1 MDTMDQSPNES
12 VRGNPAPA
20 LSHAEIRTII
30 LGVLLAMFLAAL
42 DQTIIATALPTIGR
56 ELGDL
61 EHLPWIVTVYLLTS
75 TAVTPLYGK
84 FSDSYGRRGT
94 MLIGIVIFIIGSIAC
109 ALAPNMIVLILARGL
124 QGIGG
129 GGLIALAQTII
140 ADIVAPRE
148 RGRYQVYFASVFMTS
163 SLLGPVLGGFFA
175 EHLHWSVI
183 FWINLPLG
191 LVAFAIAFQSL
202 KKLPRFE
209 RPHKLDL
216 LGALLL
222 VAATVALLLALS
234 WGGLRYPW
242 ASLPILGLFAASL
255 VLWGLFAVRMRL
267 APEPLIPPGV
277 LHNPVVRMAVLA
289 ACFAMGTYIGLTI
302 YLPVYF
308 EAVRGLSASL
318 SGLSLIPLMAGTVVG
333 ATLSGRT
340 MAKVKHYKR
349 LPTVGLLVAM
359 AATGVLAM
367 YGQSLSIVT
376 VEIILAIISVG
387 LGTVLPVT
395 MVTTQNAVA
404 PHQMGTATGTAN
416 FFRSLGGA
424 FIVAIFG
431 AIVLSGSGLSGAASF
446 ESLSVAAAQSGIDL
460 ADVFSHVF
468 IAAIVGFGLSLAF
481 LLALEERPLR
491 GSAIKA
497 AEAAVAD

>member
-1 MDTMDQSPNES
+1 MDTMDQSTNES
-12 VRGNPAPA
+12 LRGNPAPV
-20 LSHAEIRTII
+20 LNHAEIRTVI
-30 LGVLLAMFLAAL
+30 LGVMLAMFLAAL

-61 EHLPWIVTVYLLTS
+61 EHLSWIVTVYLLTS

-84 FSDSYGRRGT
+84 FSDSYGRRVT
-94 MLIGIVIFIIGSIAC
+94 MLIGIVIFILGSIAC
-109 ALAPNMIVLILARGL
+109 ALAPTMFVLILARGL

-191 LVAFAIAFQSL
+191 LVALAIAFHSL
-202 KKLPRFE
+202 KRLPRFE
-209 RPHKLDL
+209 RRHQLDL
-216 LGALLL
+216 LGAFLLM
-222 VAATVALLLALS
+222 AATVALLLALS
-234 WGGLRYPW
+234 WGGIRHPW
-242 ASLPILGLFAASL
+242 ASPQIFGLIAGSL
-255 VLWGLFAVRMRL
+255 VLWGLFALRMKL
-267 APEPLIPPGV
+267 APEPLIPPSV
-277 LHNPVVRMAVLA
+277 LHNPVVRMATLS
-289 ACFAMGTYIGLTI
+289 ACFGMGTYIGLTI

-308 EAVRGLSASL
+308 EAVRGLSASQ

-349 LPTVGLLVAM
+349 LPTAGLLVAM
-359 AATGVLAM
+359 AATGVLAA
-367 YGQSLSIVT
+367 YGQSLSLVA
-376 VEIILAIISVG
+376 VEIILAIVSIG

-431 AIVLSGSGLSGAASF
+431 AIVLAGSGLSGATSF
-446 ESLSVAAAQSGIDL
+446 ETLSAAAAHSGVDL
-460 ADVFSHVF
+460 AAVFSYVF

>member
-1 MDTMDQSPNES
+1 MDQSPTAQPH
-12 VRGNPAPA
+12 GGQGTA

-30 LGVLLAMFLAAL
+30 AGVILAMFLAAL

-61 EHLPWIVTVYLLTS
+61 EHLSWIVTVYLLTS

-84 FSDSYGRRGT
+84 LSDSYGRRGI
-94 MLIGIVIFIIGSIAC
+94 MLTGIVIFVIGSIAC
-109 ALAPNMIVLILARGL
+109 ALAPTMTILILARGL

-140 ADIVAPRE
+140 ADIVPPKE
-148 RGRYQVYFASVFMTS
+148 RGRYQVYFASVFMSS
-163 SLLGPVLGGFFA
+163 SLLGPVLGGFIA
-175 EHLHWSVI
+175 EKLHWSMI

-191 LVAFAIAFQSL
+191 LIAFAIAYRSL
-202 KKLPRFE
+202 RRLPRFE
-209 RPHKLDL
+209 RPHQLDL
-216 LGALLL
+216 LGAFLL
-222 VAATVALLLALS
+222 VAATVVLLLALS
-234 WGGLRYPW
+234 WGGIRYPW
-242 ASLPILGLFAASL
+242 GSLPIVGLIAGSVVLWILFAL
-255 VLWGLFAVRMRL
+255 RMRL

-289 ACFAMGTYIGLTI
+289 ACFGMGTYIGLTI

-308 EAVRGLSASL
+308 EAVRGISASQ
-318 SGLSLIPLMAGTVVG
+318 SGLALIPLMAGTVVG

-349 LPTVGLLVAM
+349 LPTAGLLVAM
-359 AATGVLAM
+359 ATTGILAA
-367 YGQSLSIVT
+367 YGQSLSILM
-376 VEIILAIISVG
+376 VEIILAVISIG

-431 AIVLSGSGLSGAASF
+431 AIVLGGAGLSGATSF
-446 ESLSVAAAQSGIDL
+446 ESLSTVAAQSGVDL
-460 ADVFSHVF
+460 ADVFSWVF

-491 GSAIKA
+491 GAAVKA